1 MTHRHVTYLR
11 RAEYD
16 VTCDRSI
23 PNWGTHR
30 QHIQY
35 IQGREGGPTKTAERE
50 GEDTSTAATQ
60 RKRDERQRRRCVEV
74 AITEV
79 ITPRGRSL
87 HQSGLDTVTRSL
99 PHRDMGNSG
108 SHGNSVTEY
117 RPDRSRSPSHICLCS
132 RMLSPLTC
140 LHETRVRS

>member
-35 IQGREGGPTKTAERE
+35 IQGREGGPTKSRERGRGHE
-50 GEDTSTAATQ
+50 HSRDTTQ
-60 RKRDERQRRRCVEV
+60 ARRTPETTMRRGCDHRGNHPPR
-74 AITEV
+74 AITTSLRARYRDTL
-79 ITPRGRSL
+79 ITPPRYGEYRES
-87 HQSGLDTVTRSL
+87 R
-99 PHRDMGNSG
+99 
-108 SHGNSVTEY
+108 NSVTEY

-140 LHETRVRS
+140 LYETRVRS